1 MTTAQPQLEFLS
13 LKVDSQGQQSVRRS
27 NFESQPFQ
35 SPAWDELW
43 YFLFKITF
51 SSRNVVFELQY
62 DIVVHWK
69 STQKIFSNRWK
80 FLPRMLFHKNIRGFS
95 SLLNIYK
102 IPSMRYNI
110 GAVGKC
116 RQVPSVA
123 HCKDR
128 SAKCQAHDISAQ
140 KRHDRCAI
148 LFLFYFFKILNERRK
163 KTAAVYSGF
172 FLCSWR
178 KISFF

>member
-1 MTTAQPQLEFLS
+1 MKYRRPVKEEI
-13 LKVDSQGQQSVRRS
+13 GQISHSTMNYGIFCTIV
-27 NFESQPFQ
+27 
-35 SPAWDELW
+35 L
-43 YFLFKITF
+43 F
-51 SSRNVVFELQY
+51 SSRNFAFSPRY
-62 DIVVHWK
+62 DMIVHWK
-69 STQKIFSNRWK
+69 STQIFFRNKEK

-148 LFLFYFFKILNERRK
+148 LFLSWSDAGKRSVSAFPAFVVGMAKLPHFFKISGSRDNFFSQTYGNPLLN
-163 KTAAVYSGF
+163 V
-172 FLCSWR
+172 L
-178 KISFF
+178 